1 MSCTATTCDGPRASA
16 VEAKTT
22 AILLHGSAASGAMWR
37 ETVRIL
43 QQSHHVVAPDLI
55 GYGRSP
61 AWRGETFGIDNEVAA
76 LENILPC
83 CGEPFHLV
91 GYSYGGVVALALA
104 LRDPARVLSL
114 TLIEPVFFSALR
126 HAGETDAFE
135 RLIALR
141 QDFDTLLREGKREAA
156 MVRFIDFWA
165 GDGAWAKLALPLRD
179 GMLAMAAKIV
189 LDWEAAFAFDP
200 RRDAAATL
208 GPRTLLL
215 QGDQSPQPMQRLVV
229 ALHRLMPAS
238 THRTIAGAGHL
249 LPLSHSAAVA
259 DAILQHVTASRQRA
273 RIRGS

>member
-1 MSCTATTCDGPRASA
+1 MSCAATTCDVPRASA
-16 VEAKTT
+16 AEAKTT
-22 AILLHGSAASGAMWR
+22 AILLHGSAASGSMWR

-61 AWRGETFGIDNEVAA
+61 AWRGETFGIDDEVVA
-76 LENILPC
+76 LENVLPC

-104 LRDPARVLSL
+104 LRDPGRVLSL

-135 RLIALR
+135 RLISLR
-141 QDFDTLLREGKREAA
+141 QHFDALSREGKREAA
-156 MVRFIDFWA
+156 MARFIDFWA
-165 GDGAWAKLALPLRD
+165 GAGAWMKLALPVRD
-179 GMLAMAAKIV
+179 GMLTMSPKIA
-189 LDWEAAFAFDP
+189 LDWEAAFSFDP
-200 RRDAAATL
+200 RLDAVAAL
-208 GPRTLLL
+208 GPRMLLL
-215 QGDQSPQPMQRLVV
+215 QGDQSPQPMQRLVG

-238 THRTIAGAGHL
+238 THRMIAGAGHL

-259 DAILQHVTASRQRA
+259 DVILEHATASCRPA
-273 RIRGS
+273 R